1 MDWQP
6 TSRLEALQQRADTLN
21 TIRAFFARKRV
32 LEVET
37 PYLSCAANTDPYID
51 SLDAWYQATIS
62 SGKEIRY
69 LHTSPEFPMKR
80 LLASGCGSI
89 FQICKVFRQG
99 EQGRLHNPEFTMLE
113 WYRPDMHYR
122 ALMEE
127 VAELVQCVLPVE
139 YQVSSCEHLSYRD
152 AFERYADIH
161 PFTASTKE
169 LIECAQ
175 HHGVGDVPGLSS
187 DDRDGWLS
195 LLLTHLVE
203 RHLGISKLTFLY
215 DFPISQASLANIRQ
229 DSPPVAERFE
239 LYVNGIELANGF
251 QELTDARIQRERFEH
266 DLRVR
271 QEKGL
276 TDVPIDENMLDALE
290 HGLPSCSGV
299 ALGIDRLCMIIMG
312 VSCIDEVLTF
322 PFGRA

>member
-6 TSRLEALQQRADTLN
+6 TSRIEALQRRADTLK
-21 TIRAFFARKRV
+21 TIRAFFSCKGV

-37 PYLSCAANTDPYID
+37 PYLSRAANTDPYID
-51 SLDAWYQATIS
+51 SLDAWYQATTS
-62 SGKEIRY
+62 SGKEKRY

-122 ALMEE
+122 VLMEE

-139 YQVSSCEHLSYRD
+139 YQATSCEYISYRD
-152 AFERYADIH
+152 AFERYAGIN
-161 PFTASTKE
+161 PFTASAE
-169 LIECAQ
+169 ALIECA
-175 HHGVGDVPGLSS
+175 HHGVGDVPGLSA
-187 DDRDGWLS
+187 DDRDAWLS

-203 RHLGISKLTFLY
+203 PHLGTSKLTFLY
-215 DFPISQASLANIRQ
+215 DFPISQASLANVRQ
-229 DSPPVAERFE
+229 DNPPVAERFE
-239 LYVNGIELANGF
+239 LYINGIELANGF
-251 QELTDARIQRERFEH
+251 QELTDAQIQRERFER
-266 DLRVR
+266 DLLVR
-271 QEKGL
+271 QKKGL
-276 TDVPIDENMLDALE
+276 ANVPIDENMLDALVD
-290 HGLPSCSGV
+290 GLPDCSGV

-312 VSCIDEVLTF
+312 VSDINQVITF
-322 PFGRA
+322 PFERA